1 MPKNRKIHEWTKR
14 LVHQLNRAG
23 IRATEASLSRS
34 RNGYYS
40 AYFGVPGMG
49 EVRVSDHR
57 IVRQLSTADI
67 SISGP
72 ASYIDRAKAFIFK
85 HNQITGG
92 DLTVLDQPPYII
104 GASAGADLLAAIE
117 AGRMARA
124 AERAELMEYEARRRE
139 WWAGQIATSGLAG
152 TPKEIKYQLK
162 SRGVRYLGD
171 REMKNDQG
179 P

>member
-1 MPKNRKIHEWTKR
+1 MPKNRNIHEWTKR

-72 ASYIDRAKAFIFK
+72 ASYIDLAKAFIFK

-104 GASAGADLLAAIE
+104 GAADGADLLAAIE
-117 AGRMARA
+117 AERMARA
-124 AERAELMEYEARRRE
+124 ELVEYEARRRE
-139 WWAGQIATSGLAG
+139 WWAEQIAISGLAG
-152 TPKEIKYQLK
+152 TPKEIKFQLK
-162 SRGVRYLGD
+162 SRGVRYPGD
-171 REMKNDQG
+171 RENEE
-179 P
+179 